1 MKLTGVFVIETG
13 VVNRGD
19 GIGNIATVKK
29 ITTPE
34 GIKVF
39 FSPVSYKRALW
50 NALQKYKGW
59 SKPIVTKEGGVVQRT
74 GTIIDSEEF
83 DFAGTMVAKPK
94 YEREAPFVVD
104 NGISI
109 NNYFGDMEFMTNMA
123 ISKLYGEDEANIIN
137 KENFYGIYI
146 MPFGIEIDR
155 VGVQK
160 SDIIAELTDKEY
172 KKIKDKI
179 DNRKNK
185 KLDSNRDKIETL
197 YEIMEDYFSLNI
209 DLDFDKFSNI
219 VEDIEIEEII
229 KKENKKWKAYISI
242 YIILKKEERK
252 RRLKE
257 LLEGMGELSKRLE
270 GSERNLTPFFA
281 SFSLDYIAPKYM
293 LLIKDYLKKKINEGG
308 YLDTK
313 ELSNK
318 VKEFAQKE
326 GKRIKIADYLT
337 YNQVVNEII
346 EEIFQES

>member
-50 NALQKYKGW
+50 TALQKNKGW
-59 SKPIVTKEGGVVQRT
+59 SIPMVTKEGGVVQRT

-94 YEREAPFVVD
+94 YERYGTFLVD

-137 KENFYGIYI
+137 KENFYGIYL
-146 MPFGIEIDR
+146 MPFGIEINR
-155 VGVQK
+155 VGVQEISTVDTK
-160 SDIIAELTDKEY
+160 IKEDDSLEEKI
-172 KKIKDKI
+172 KKIYKAL
-179 DNRKNK
+179 
-185 KLDSNRDKIETL
+185 KLDKKITDEQVQKWA
-197 YEIMEDYFSLNI
+197 EIVESIDYFENE
-209 DLDFDKFSNI
+209 KGQKVTKI
-219 VEDIEIEEII
+219 V
-229 KKENKKWKAYISI
+229 
-242 YIILKKEERK
+242 LKKEERK

-257 LLEGMGELSKRLE
+257 LLEGMGELAKRIE
-270 GSERNLTPFFA
+270 GSERNLSPFFA
-281 SFSLDYIAPKYM
+281 AFSLDYIAPKYY
-293 LLIKDYLKKKINEGG
+293 LLMKQFLKEKLSEGG
-308 YLDTK
+308 YLNTE
-313 ELSNK
+313 ELAQELEN
-318 VKEFAQKE
+318 FANSE
-326 GKRIKIADYLT
+326 GKTIKTADFIN
-337 YNQVVNEII
+337 YNQVVNEIV
-346 EEIFQES
+346 EQIFKEN